1 MRNLFLLIV
10 GKIILLSK
18 VRISERNRHNPITI
32 RTLKVWWQLIL
43 HWSIIKGVIRFPIKP
58 NPLRGGDGKQRVFLS
73 RDGRA
78 AEGQIFGLRGFFVDR
93 FDLFIT
99 VLLEEAHEETA

>member
-1 MRNLFLLIV
+1 
-10 GKIILLSK
+10 
-18 VRISERNRHNPITI
+18 
-32 RTLKVWWQLIL
+32 
-43 HWSIIKGVIRFPIKP
+43 
-58 NPLRGGDGKQRVFLS
+58 LRGGDGKQRVFLS